1 MAKPKVGDHF
11 ESLFEYAP
19 ISLWEEDYSGIKKFF
34 DELRA
39 SGVSDLTKYLDQHP
53 EEIDKSLRRIKV
65 THVNRETLKMFG
77 AKSEEELLTNLD
89 KIFRDEMREHFRTEL
104 IALWHGEKSWSG
116 DGINYRLDG
125 EALHIRLHW
134 RILPECESSW
144 ECVMVSIENITAL
157 KKAEQRFQ
165 NLFTHAPISLWEED
179 YSALKK
185 EFDNLRAQGVVD
197 LKSHLA
203 AHPEAVDGFMSM
215 IRVLDV
221 NQKTLSLFDAQ
232 DKETLIANLNKVFRD
247 EMSSHFANELVDM
260 WNGKT
265 YYEREG
271 INYSLSGE
279 PVNVHLHWTLMPGHE
294 DDFSWVLVA
303 LQDITARKKA
313 EEYLRYL
320 GTHDVMTGLYNRA
333 FFDETLHRL
342 ESERRDPISVIV
354 IDLNN
359 LKTTND
365 NYGHQIGDQLIRRTG
380 EVLKASLDEG
390 YIAARIGGDE
400 FSLILP
406 DTNEQTAY
414 ALMERVESLVVMNNK
429 FYREPELSFSLGSAT
444 SEPGLSLEKV
454 ISMADNTMY
463 SNKGQYYRRRREDQN
478 S

>member
-1 MAKPKVGDHF
+1 MNSKVGDHF

-19 ISLWEEDYSGIKKFF
+19 ISLWEEDYSVLKKFF

-39 SGVSDLTKYLDQHP
+39 SGVANIEKYLHEHP
-53 EEIDKSLRRIKV
+53 EEIDKSLSRIKV

-77 AKSEEELLTNLD
+77 ATSEEELLANLD

-104 IALWHGEKSWSG
+104 MALWNGDKSWSG

-134 RILPECESSW
+134 RILPECESTW
-144 ECVMVSIENITAL
+144 EYVLVSIENITAL
-157 KKAEQRFQ
+157 KIAERRFHD
-165 NLFTHAPISLWEED
+165 LFTHAPISLWEED
-179 YSALKK
+179 YTALKK

-203 AHPEAVDGFMSM
+203 SHPKAVDGFLSL

-221 NQKTLSLFDAQ
+221 NQKTLDLFEAK
-232 DKETLIANLNKVFRD
+232 DKETLLANLDKVFRD
-247 EMSSHFANELVDM
+247 EMSSHFASELVDM

-271 INYSLSGE
+271 VNYALSGE

-294 DDFSWVLVA
+294 HDFSWVLVA

-342 ESERRDPISVIV
+342 ENERRDPISVIV

-365 NYGHQIGDQLIRRTG
+365 HYGHQTGDQLIRRTG
-380 EVLKASLDEG
+380 EVLKASLDDG

-429 FYREPELSFSLGSAT
+429 FYREPELSFSLGTAT
-444 SEPGLSLEKV
+444 SEPGLSLER
-454 ISMADNTMY
+454 IITLADGAMY
-463 SNKGQYYRRRREDQN
+463 ANKGQYYRRRREDL
-478 S
+478 